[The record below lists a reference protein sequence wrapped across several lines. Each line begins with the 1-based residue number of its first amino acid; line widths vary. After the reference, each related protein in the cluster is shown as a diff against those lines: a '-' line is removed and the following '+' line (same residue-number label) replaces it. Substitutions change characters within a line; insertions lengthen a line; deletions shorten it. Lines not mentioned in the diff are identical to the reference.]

1 MNNQQLFGKPS
12 PGTSNVFG
20 SVTSS
25 TENRNLSF
33 GNPTGFGSAFGT
45 SSTPSNPGNVFG
57 NPPMTSS
64 SFESTPF
71 GTSGNPTLG
80 QSSLFG
86 NQQSSLGNSANTGA
100 FGITTSSGGFGNGTT
115 SGGFGISTS
124 SGGFGISTSSGGFGI
139 STSSGGFG
147 ISKASTG
154 FGNSTKSGGFGTSA
168 ANSGRVSSSTI
179 TSLLG
184 GFGSQTKTS
193 FSGSGNS
200 ITSSSTFGTQ
210 SSNSLS
216 GTSGDSVNRF
226 GNSSSTSQSTVF
238 GGQSST
244 SGFGAPSQSTP
255 VFGMPISAA
264 TSTASGPTVFGTD
277 FGIATSSASNVIL
290 SVSGNQPASGF
301 GNQAASGFGNQPASG
316 FGNQP
321 ASGFGNQPASGFGNQ
336 PASGFGNQPA
346 SGFGNQPASGFGKPP
361 NQPASGF
368 GNQPASGFG
377 IQTTKGFGSQ
387 NSAIFG
393 GQSSQ
398 STTASILFGTTPKP
412 IVSTSS
418 DLVFG
423 SQGNQGN
430 PFAQTK
436 ASGISGA
443 SSIKSEPGTSFPSSG
458 AVFGAV
464 GNTAIKSE
472 DKLFGKACGQPS
484 GTGLFG
490 KPTDVKTSESQ
501 KVLKE
506 KNLFGK
512 DKPNTASIKSE
523 STADEKPTGLFG
535 KPAVSTAD
543 FGIFSKKKDREG
555 TSRALFQGKE
565 EEDRKK
571 EGRKRIIRRD
581 RDQDEVQEK
590 RGRNLFSRATA
601 GVFGHSEKRSR
612 EDTKDKDDGH
622 ESQRR
627 RVEERGLT
635 TRKPK
640 ESPPKPPDSPD
651 EPRSRRRTIDDVDSK
666 VAIVVKGIPAKFNKV
681 PILRQHFKKYGDV
694 RKVYPNI
701 NKNMATIHF
710 DSHESADNAKR
721 RGRYLAHNQPPLQIF
736 WSSQMPTPPRSS
748 SSSSCTSTSIS
759 QSVKTSSSQ
768 AITKQEPRSR
778 RRTIDDVD
786 SKVAIVVKGIPAK
799 FNKVSDLR
807 QHFKKYGDVRKVYPN
822 INKNM
827 ATIHFDSHE
836 SADYAK
842 RRGRY
847 LAPEEPPLQIF
858 WSSHVPTPP
867 RSSSSSSSTSI
878 STKTSSS
885 QAITKQDDVSPLR
898 ERNQKSKWDT
908 SDVEDELASMAGT
921 TDVQG
926 GDIRNL
932 NRPKEDVKKKS
943 DAYSQPVARSGRV
956 SPSPKGGK
964 VSPTASPVKTTKGE
978 TVSFTALFQAI
989 CKTVWEKKELLDLRD
1004 KLIRQAGSG
1013 DKKKSDLATAKAF
1026 TGTCPDMCPE
1036 KERYDRQETRR
1047 LSIYEMIPG
1056 TENVANQPPQIDHN
1070 RAVKEYSR
1078 SSADQTEPLQ
1088 HELRPESVLMST
1100 MTYLLREIADRG
1112 EEERWADWY
1121 DFLWNRTR
1129 GIRKDITQQ
1138 QLCNK
1143 NVVELIEKCVRF
1155 HIYCSHRLCEQDM
1168 MVFDSKI
1175 NDENMTKCLQT
1186 LKEMYY
1192 DLEKN
1197 QLIFCE
1203 NEAEFRAY
1211 MVLANL
1217 NQGDTL
1223 REVQEL
1229 RDVVRQSPEIR
1240 WALKIYSALNSNNYV
1255 RFFRLVQQA
1264 SFLNA
1269 CIVHRYFTQVRRKG
1283 LLTLKKALGKH
1294 TKYPHLVKVFA
1305 FEDTNEA
1312 DEFCAYYG
1320 LRSNNGYLAVDSGP
1334 FVDPEVAVPP
1344 RRSKTLIESK
1354 LTVPV
1359 REVING
1365 GELPDLI
1372 LPPPSVSFD
1381 KYGKFV
1387 SKKEILSELNVQ
1399 VPTNSSV
1406 SENIEIH
1413 IQPSTITTTT
1423 TATTATSDYLY
1434 SNEAIKAVTR
1444 EIFLEVI
1451 NEYVLDIAKG
1461 PIIAQQYF
1469 HSIGSALIQEM
1480 SFNIQKDMVR
1490 ELCEEVIKDEE
1501 RMRKLAKEQREQDE
1515 RTRKEKE
1522 RKERLDRLAQEI
1534 LEEYMSDV
1542 CQQDSKNMAVAEYR
1556 DVQSKLKAERIERC
1570 NKSLMEETVQDVV
1583 SDVIDEIA
1591 ADVYEVNV
1599 VQRLEQFREAENI
1612 IKLKRCGLYFQVWKQ
1627 RYLAQIKLKRAMLAF
1642 PCGPSVQGPRFQLQD
1657 LLPDRRNNEI
1667 CDKTMFLDQKTKLT
1681 LEPATDLEKM
1691 NLMLTARLSITFL
1704 QQHLRQIKAWQP
1716 LDIPRL
1722 MQPELLKISHKADN
1736 NHLSKRLTW
1745 KLVMSLPDTT
1755 TSNMSTNKHTKDFCD
1770 WLKTKFRRGA
1780 IPECNND
1787 NYKGEILSLYNTSI
1801 NGNHGRQPLQFGFC
1815 VQCLTGTL
1823 EAEEIEELEDE
1834 RVLLGTGGLI
1844 FVLPT
1849 DSSPDQEQD
1858 DIWLESQLRLARI
1871 MQAKPMYP
1879 SLPLVVICSTR
1890 QQEMLGQDKVIEQL
1904 NLSSYIEDNL
1914 ISDVYLVF
1922 VPTSRGGQINIED
1935 PNISDQLCSCV
1946 KWLGRN
1952 MPAPPAIQSK
1962 SLQEFLND
1970 VLLEEYFTPV
1980 LQDLRSRKNK
1990 KLLHQSP
1997 EVLIELYNSVI
2008 DYLKDVIPSPGLK
2021 KFSWPVPEFSWF
2033 HHQNDQPPV
2042 HWNTDQHLEYLSNLV
2057 SSLYLPDFYYLDE
2070 QTDSWQQVC
2079 QDVCYFVTTVTE
2091 GEEGSATVDL
2101 VTRVKCLLKK
2111 VKDDFEDT
2119 CLLVEREENC
2129 QPTYVNMPWT
2139 DLLQACIDFKLK
2151 TIHRLNLMNKTC
2163 KGKDNPDEL
2172 HVFYTDETFTK
2183 YNPPFLWK
2191 TALLETAGGDNPTV
2205 DDTFHRAVERVREEE
2220 IKQLEIEKA
2229 KTGKIEIV
2237 KPLSD
2242 EIIFSRSIINR
2253 IQNERKQATDFEK
2266 YLESVV
2272 NDDTTKTMADF
2283 DDDNDISMIDEKS
2296 VAPYESLMDR
2306 SVKEYY
2312 EDIVKNGTISERLAA
2327 LQDKMESDK
2336 QANHLFEQKLEYLLN
2351 S

>member
-1 MNNQQLFGKPS
+1 MNNQQLFGKSS

-20 SVTSS
+20 SGASN

-33 GNPTGFGSAFGT
+33 GNPMGFAFGT
-45 SSTPSNPGNVFG
+45 SSTQSNSGNVFG
-57 NPPMTSS
+57 NPSMTSS
-64 SFESTPF
+64 AFGSTPF

-86 NQQSSLGNSANTGA
+86 NEQSSLGNSANTGA
-100 FGITTSSGGFGNGTT
+100 FGISTSSGGFEISKVSTGFGNSMT

-124 SGGFGISTSSGGFGI
+124 SGGFGNSMTSGGFGI
-139 STSSGGFG
+139 STSSGGFE
-147 ISKASTG
+147 ISKVSTE
-154 FGNSTKSGGFGTSA
+154 FGNSMTSGGFGTST
-168 ANSGRVSSSTI
+168 ANSGRITSSTI

-184 GFGSQTKTS
+184 GFESQTKTS

-200 ITSSSTFGTQ
+200 ITSSSAFGTQ

-216 GTSGDSVNRF
+216 GTGGGSVNSF
-226 GNSSSTSQSTVF
+226 GNSSATGQSPVF

-244 SGFGAPSQSTP
+244 SGFGIPSQSIP
-255 VFGMPISAA
+255 VFGVPISAA
-264 TSTASGPTVFGTD
+264 SSTASGPTVFGTG
-277 FGIATSSASNVIL
+277 FGVATSSASNVTL

-301 GNQAASGFGNQPASG
+301 GNQPASLFGNQPASG
-316 FGNQP
+316 FG
-321 ASGFGNQPASGFGNQ
+321 
-336 PASGFGNQPA
+336 
-346 SGFGNQPASGFGKPP
+346 
-361 NQPASGF
+361 
-368 GNQPASGFG
+368 
-377 IQTTKGFGSQ
+377 SQ
-387 NSAIFG
+387 NSAVFG
-393 GQSSQ
+393 GQLRQ
-398 STTASILFGTTPKP
+398 TTTANILFGTTTKP

-418 DLVFG
+418 NLVFG
-423 SQGNQGN
+423 SQGNAFGQS
-430 PFAQTK
+430 K
-436 ASGISGA
+436 ASGISGT
-443 SSIKSEPGTSFPSSG
+443 SSLKSESGTAFPSSSG
-458 AVFGAV
+458 TVFGGV

-472 DKLFGKACGQPS
+472 DNVFGKASGQPS
-484 GTGLFG
+484 STGLFG
-490 KPTDVKTSESQ
+490 KPTDVLTSEPQ
-501 KVLKE
+501 KLVKE
-506 KNLFGK
+506 KTLFGK
-512 DKPNTASIKSE
+512 EDKPVIKSE

-535 KPAVSTAD
+535 KPAVSTAN
-543 FGIFSKKKDREG
+543 FGIFGKKKEREG

-565 EEDRKK
+565 EEDRKRD
-571 EGRKRIIRRD
+571 GRKRIIRRG

-640 ESPPKPPDSPD
+640 ESPSKPPDSPD
-651 EPRSRRRTIDDVDSK
+651 EPRVRRRTIDDVDSK

-681 PILRQHFKKYGDV
+681 PILKQHFKKYGDV
-694 RKVYPNI
+694 RRVYPNI

-721 RGRYLAHNQPPLQIF
+721 QGRYMVHNQPPLQII
-736 WSSQMPTPPRSS
+736 WSSNVPTPPKSS
-748 SSSSCTSTSIS
+748 SSTSSTSIS
-759 QSVKTSSSQ
+759 Q
-768 AITKQEPRSR
+768 
-778 RRTIDDVD
+778 
-786 SKVAIVVKGIPAK
+786 
-799 FNKVSDLR
+799 
-807 QHFKKYGDVRKVYPN
+807 
-822 INKNM
+822 
-827 ATIHFDSHE
+827 
-836 SADYAK
+836 
-842 RRGRY
+842 
-847 LAPEEPPLQIF
+847 
-858 WSSHVPTPP
+858 
-867 RSSSSSSSTSI
+867 

-885 QAITKQDDVSPLR
+885 QAISKQDDVSPLR
-898 ERNQKSKWDT
+898 DRNQKSKWET
-908 SDVEDELASMAGT
+908 SDVDDELASMAGT
-921 TDVQG
+921 ADVQG

-943 DAYSQPVARSGRV
+943 DAYSQPVAKSGRV
-956 SPSPKGGK
+956 SPAPKGGK
-964 VSPTASPVKTTKGE
+964 VSPTASPIKTTKGE
-978 TVSFTALFQAI
+978 TASFTALFQAI
-989 CKTVWEKKELLDLRD
+989 CRTVWEKKELLDLRD

-1088 HELRPESVLMST
+1088 HELRPEQVLLST

-1255 RFFRLVQQA
+1255 RFFRLVKQA

-1305 FEDTNEA
+1305 FEDTDEA

-1320 LRSNNGYLAVDSGP
+1320 LRSNNGFLAVDSGP

-1344 RRSKTLIESK
+1344 KRSITLIESK
-1354 LTVPV
+1354 RTIPV

-1365 GELPDLI
+1365 GELPELN

-1399 VPTNSSV
+1399 VPSTSSV
-1406 SENIEIH
+1406 SENIEIPV
-1413 IQPSTITTTT
+1413 QPSTITTTT
-1423 TATTATSDYLY
+1423 TTTPTTDYIY
-1434 SNEAIKAVTR
+1434 SNEAIKGVTR

-1461 PIIAQQYF
+1461 PVLAQQYF
-1469 HSIGSALIQEM
+1469 HSIGTAVIQEL
-1480 SFNIQKDMVR
+1480 SFNIQKDMIR
-1490 ELCEEVIKDEE
+1490 ELCEEVIQDEE
-1501 RMRKLAKEQREQDE
+1501 RVRKLAKEQRELDE
-1515 RTRKEKE
+1515 RMRKEKE

-1534 LEEYMSDV
+1534 MEEYMTDV

-1556 DVQSKLKAERIERC
+1556 DVQSKLKEKRIERC
-1570 NKSLMEETVQDVV
+1570 NESLMEEIVQDVV
-1583 SDVIDEIA
+1583 SDIIDEIA
-1591 ADVYEVNV
+1591 ADVFEVNV

-1627 RYLAQIKLKRAMLAF
+1627 RYVAQIKLKRAMLAF
-1642 PCGPSVQGPRFQLQD
+1642 PCGPSAQGPKFQLQD
-1657 LLPDRRNNEI
+1657 LLPDRRNNDI
-1667 CDKTMFLDQKTKLT
+1667 CDKTMFLDQKTKLA

-1691 NLMLTARLSITFL
+1691 NLMLTARLSIAFQ

-1755 TSNMSTNKHTKDFCD
+1755 PSNASTNKHTKDFCD

-1801 NGNHGRQPLQFGFC
+1801 DGNHGRQPLQFGFC
-1815 VQCLTGTL
+1815 VQCLSGTL

-1834 RVLLGTGGLI
+1834 RVLLGTSGLI

-1849 DSSPDQEQD
+1849 DSSSDLEQD

-1879 SLPLVVICSTR
+1879 SLPLVVVCSTR
-1890 QQEMLGQDKVIEQL
+1890 EQEMLGEDKVIEKL
-1904 NLSSYIEDNL
+1904 NLSSYIEGNL
-1914 ISDVYLVF
+1914 ISDMYLVF
-1922 VPTSRGGQINIED
+1922 LPTSRDGQINIED
-1935 PNISDQLCSCV
+1935 PNISDQLCFCV

-1952 MPAPPAIQSK
+1952 MPAPPSIQSK

-2008 DYLKDVIPSPGLK
+2008 DYLKEVIPSPGLK

-2042 HWNTDQHLEYLSNLV
+2042 HWNTDHHLEYLSSLV
-2057 SSLYLPDFYYLDE
+2057 SSLYLPDFYYIDE

-2091 GEEGSATVDL
+2091 GKEGSETVDL

-2119 CLLVEREENC
+2119 CFLVEREENC

-2139 DLLQACIDFKLK
+2139 DLLQACIDYKLK
-2151 TIHRLNLMNKTC
+2151 TIYRLDSLIYDKKSLNKTC
-2163 KGKDNPDEL
+2163 RGKDNPDEL
-2172 HVFYTDETFTK
+2172 HVFYTNETFTK
-2183 YNPPFLWK
+2183 YSPPFLWK
-2191 TALLETAGGDNPTV
+2191 TALLETAEGDNPTV

-2220 IKQLEIEKA
+2220 IKQLEIAKA
-2229 KTGKIEIV
+2229 NTEKIEIV

-2242 EIIFSRSIINR
+2242 EIIFSQSIISR
-2253 IQNERKQATDFEK
+2253 IKNERKQATDFEK

-2272 NDDTTKTMADF
+2272 NDDTPKTMADF
-2283 DDDNDISMIDEKS
+2283 DDINMMDDDISMMEDKS
-2296 VAPYESLMDR
+2296 VTPYKSVTHYKSVSPYNTPYKSVTPYESLMDR
-2306 SVKEYY
+2306 SINEYY
-2312 EDIVKNGTISERLAA
+2312 EDVVKNGTISERLAA

-2336 QANHLFEQKLEYLLN
+2336 RANHLFEQKLEYLLN